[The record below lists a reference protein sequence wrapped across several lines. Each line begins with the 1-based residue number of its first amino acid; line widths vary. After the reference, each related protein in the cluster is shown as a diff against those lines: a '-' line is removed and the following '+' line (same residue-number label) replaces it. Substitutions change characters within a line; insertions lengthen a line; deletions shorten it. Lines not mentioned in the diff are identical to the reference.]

1 MDDADHALL
10 LSAEANWNQTR
21 LDWEF
26 MIRAG
31 SVRGLVAGGEHLVAT
46 AATLPFDRTFA
57 WISMILVTER
67 WRGRGL
73 ATRLMGDCL
82 EQLRGEGIVP
92 MLDATEAGREVY
104 RRLGFSEIYALQRV
118 EAFSENVSVP
128 ATREID
134 GEAIQALT
142 PRELANIAVWDRE
155 RFGACRSQVLGGLLT
170 RSREFACYSG
180 DARDELN
187 GFLLG
192 RDGRT
197 ATQLG
202 PVVATE
208 WRIAQRLIA
217 YALSRIAGRIFMDVP
232 VDQTEIGRWVK
243 SLGFV
248 PQRGFTRMAL
258 GRDRPFD
265 RANEIFA
272 IAGPELG

>member
-1 MDDADHALL
+1 MERIENLRLRRLTMDDADHALL

-46 AATLPFDRTFA
+46 AGTLLFERTFA

-92 MLDATEAGREVY
+92 MLDATEEGREVY

-118 EAFSENVSVP
+118 EAVSENVSVP
-128 ATREID
+128 VTREID

-142 PRELANIAVWDRE
+142 PKELANIAVWDRE
-155 RFGACRSQVLGGLLT
+155 RFGACRSQVLGGLRQLQA
-170 RSREFACYSG
+170 RIGVR
-180 DARDELN
+180 DAGARLP
-187 GFLLG
+187 GWRAVGGAGVAGAAHRRAGG
-192 RDGRT
+192 RAAPAD
-197 ATQLG
+197 A
-202 PVVATE
+202 
-208 WRIAQRLIA
+208 I
-217 YALSRIAGRIFMDVP
+217 
-232 VDQTEIGRWVK
+232 
-243 SLGFV
+243 
-248 PQRGFTRMAL
+248 
-258 GRDRPFD
+258 GRDRVQKTSRRERPT
-265 RANEIFA
+265 
-272 IAGPELG
+272 